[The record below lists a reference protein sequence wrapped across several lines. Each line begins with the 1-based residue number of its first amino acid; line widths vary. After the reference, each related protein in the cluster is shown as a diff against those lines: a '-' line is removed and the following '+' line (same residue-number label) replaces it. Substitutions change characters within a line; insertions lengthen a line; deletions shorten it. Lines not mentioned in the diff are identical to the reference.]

1 MGIISKDKIIEQF
14 LKKFS
19 VLNDSGYD
27 DYELYFDMGMYRI
40 EIKHRDK
47 MLYFL
52 EYNKENKTYSS
63 NEVMDSKM
71 YKLLKKLLI
80 DYYDLKG
87 IK

>member
-1 MGIISKDKIIEQF
+1 MTIVNKDKIIEQF